1 MSISRPAMFKL
12 KTSIQD
18 LPFKKGPHAPAAKG
32 RRVLLAV
39 HVNTFFVEL
48 FRIAKILKADE
59 SWEPVMYFGWPYPT
73 RDRDVKACRDVGLV
87 CVDDDGLPNA
97 ELGEGTAA
105 IALGTTRPGAVAL
118 DFQAFVRLSRRV
130 LRGIVRRIHTAK
142 SQLFLSPPPVAQASA
157 PTCSGYLQWHLE
169 QQAAASRL
177 LAGARAELLILGG
190 DMPGYDTSDYIA
202 VARRL
207 GIPVVLIPSTMSNG
221 LEQAEAYFH
230 NPEYQVIGQEN
241 ELAAQRFPRWVRE
254 HRGRK
259 LLRRPGGDILA
270 MEQLGTAP
278 PRPWGFNSGFAD
290 VVCAESQEM
299 IDYYLDCGLP
309 REQIV
314 DTGSPANDVLAEYAA
329 TAPQR
334 RSELLRELGLVDDRP
349 LIVAAL
355 PPDFLYLD
363 GGRPECDFRKYDD
376 LVAFWHRSLTSL
388 DHCNV
393 LLSLHPSV
401 SPEAFRH
408 LETDNLRI
416 GPGNTASL
424 VPLADV
430 YVASVSSTIR
440 WAIASGKPVIN
451 YDVYRYRYTDYLHV
465 PGVATMEEQ
474 VEFVAELDR
483 MANDVEYRRKRT
495 LQQQSVAERWGRL
508 DGLAGRRLLEVF
520 RKLTTPS
527 VADAASL
534 QGEAALKRSA

>member
-1 MSISRPAMFKL
+1 MKTLPPPPHISEHLRAA
-12 KTSIQD
+12 TSAS
-18 LPFKKGPHAPAAKG
+18 PR
-32 RRVLLAV
+32 RRVLVAI
-39 HVNTFFVEL
+39 HSNTFFVEL
-48 FRIAKILKADE
+48 FRTAKLVKASSDFDIG
-59 SWEPVMYFGWPYPT
+59 VLFGWPYPT
-73 RDRDVKACRDVGLV
+73 QARDVAACRSEGID
-87 CVDDDGLPNA
+87 C
-97 ELGEGTAA
+97 LGEDGGTIPEPAA
-105 IALGTTRPGAVAL
+105 IDAARTPSDAATTVARP
-118 DFQAFVRLSRRV
+118 RLSIPYRAWLKILALKNRAIQELPDLLPDDVRVWLRRCK
-130 LRGIVRRIHTAK
+130 IFWAK
-142 SQLFLSPPPVAQASA
+142 SQPAFLA
-157 PTCSGYLQWHLE
+157 WHVRRREFAERVL
-169 QQAAASRL
+169 SNRRIDL
-177 LAGARAELLILGG
+177 LVLGG
-190 DMPGYDTSDYIA
+190 DMPGYDTSDFIA
-202 VARRL
+202 AAHHL
-207 GIPVVLIPSTMSNG
+207 DIPVALVPSTMSNG

-230 NPEYQVIGQEN
+230 NPQFQLESREN
-241 ELAAQRFPRWVRE
+241 RGAARRYPRWVRE

-270 MEQLGTAP
+270 MEELGTAP
-278 PRPWGFNSGFAD
+278 PHPWGFNSGFAD

-388 DHCNV
+388 GHCNV

-440 WAIASGKPVIN
+440 WAIACGKPVIN

-495 LQQQSVAERWGRL
+495 LQQQSVADRWGRL
-508 DGLAGRRLLEVF
+508 DGLAGRRLLELF

-527 VADAASL
+527 AADVASR
-534 QGEAALKRSA
+534 QGEAAVKRSA

>member
-1 MSISRPAMFKL
+1 MFKL
-12 KTSIQD
+12 KRSIQD
-18 LPFKKGPHAPAAKG
+18 LPFKKGAHAPAAKG

-48 FRIAKILKADE
+48 FRIAKLLKADE

-73 RDRDVKACRDVGLV
+73 RDRDVRACRDVGLV
-87 CVDDDGLPNA
+87 CIDDDGLPNA
-97 ELGEGTAA
+97 ELGEGGAA
-105 IALGTTRPGAVAL
+105 IVPGTTRSGAVAG
-118 DFQAFVRLSRRV
+118 DFQAFVRHSRLV
-130 LRGIVRRIHTAK
+130 LRGILHRIRTAK
-142 SQLFLSPPPVAQASA
+142 SQLFLSPPPAAQASA
-157 PTCSGYLQWHLE
+157 PTYSGFLQWHLE
-169 QQAAASRL
+169 RQAAASRL
-177 LAGARAELLILGG
+177 LTGARSELLILGG

-221 LEQAEAYFH
+221 LEQAEVYYH
-230 NPEYQVIGQEN
+230 NPQYQVIGQEN
-241 ELAAQRFPRWVRE
+241 ELAARRFPRWMRV

-270 MEQLGTAP
+270 MEQLGIAP
-278 PRPWGFNSGFAD
+278 PCPWGFNSGFAD
-290 VVCAESQEM
+290 AVCAESEEM
-299 IDYYLDCGLP
+299 IDYYLACGLP

-334 RSELLRELGLVDDRP
+334 RSELLRDLGLTDARP
-349 LIVAAL
+349 LIIAAL

-388 DHCNV
+388 DNCNV

-408 LETDNLRI
+408 LETNNLRI

-424 VPLADV
+424 VPLGDL

-440 WAIASGKPVIN
+440 WAIACGKPVIN
-451 YDVYRYRYTDYLHV
+451 YDVYRYRYTDYLRV

-474 VEFVAELDR
+474 AEFVAELKR
-483 MANDVEYRRKRT
+483 MANDLEYRRKRT
-495 LQQQSVAERWGRL
+495 LQQQSVADRWGRL
-508 DGLAGRRLLEVF
+508 DGLAGRRLLELF
-520 RKLTTPS
+520 QKLTTPS
-527 VADAASL
+527 TVSTASC
-534 QGEAALKRSA
+534 QGEASLKRSA